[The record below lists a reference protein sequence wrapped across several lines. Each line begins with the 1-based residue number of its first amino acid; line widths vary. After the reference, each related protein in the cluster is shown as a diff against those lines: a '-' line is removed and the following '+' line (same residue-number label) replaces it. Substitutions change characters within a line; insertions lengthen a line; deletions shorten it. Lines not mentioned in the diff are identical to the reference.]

1 MSLSSPKPPG
11 SWLARHR
18 GSIALSCS
26 FIGFALSEVASH
38 YSFFPNT
45 LTVLLRAF
53 FEGALVGSLAD
64 WFAVTAIFHH
74 IPIPFLARHT
84 HLLARKRDAMTDGIV
99 DMVQNKWLSPEAIRS
114 WLDKLSF
121 CDMLANYLFSTKK
134 HGVSRL
140 DKLSQRGISLLAQYV
155 THPSVTLIL
164 CRFWQ
169 RALQRC
175 PLPTAL
181 TPWLLQ
187 LLRSP
192 STEDYIYQRL
202 ASTVELLCQH
212 PHLMDSVSS
221 ALSEQLE
228 HAAMNSTWART
239 RLWIGKRFL
248 KGDDDTEKLRYLL
261 EKALK
266 GFQQQLLAM
275 AEDRGHAARRTVRHQ
290 LVNALRNADESGQ
303 TAQSINA
310 VWQRLLPM
318 MTAADTAEKMAQRI
332 QAELATLLQNDPH
345 LQKTIY
351 TFIAHQTRL
360 LLVDPARHQYWDEYL
375 RNQCIQLLER
385 YPRVIGNIVRES
397 LSPERLSTPQL
408 VQQIESKVG
417 QEMQWIRV
425 NGAVVGGL
433 VATGLALLR
442 LAISALG

>member
-38 YSFFPNT
+38 YSFLPNT
-45 LTVLLRAF
+45 LFVLLRAF

-74 IPIPFLARHT
+74 IPIPFLSRHT
-84 HLLARKRDAMTDGIV
+84 HLLARKRNAMTDGIV

-121 CDMLANYLFSTKK
+121 CDVLANYLFDTKK

-140 DKLSQRGISLLAQYV
+140 DRLSQQGVNLLSRHV

-169 RALQRC
+169 RAFQRC
-175 PLPTAL
+175 PLPTNL

-187 LLRSP
+187 LLRTP
-192 STEDYIYQRL
+192 NTEDYVYQRL
-202 ASTVELLCQH
+202 AGMIELLRQH
-212 PHLMDSVSS
+212 PHLMSSVSVS
-221 ALSEQLE
+221 LSEQLQ

-248 KGDDDTEKLRYLL
+248 KGDDDAAKLRYLL

-266 GFQQQLLAM
+266 GLQQQLLAM
-275 AEDRGHAARRTVRHQ
+275 AEDRHHITRRTVRHQ
-290 LVNALRNADESGQ
+290 LIHAMRKADESGQ
-303 TAQSINA
+303 TVQTINA
-310 VWQRLLPM
+310 VWQRLLPL

-332 QAELATLLQNDPH
+332 QAELAALLQNDLH
-345 LQKTIY
+345 LQKTID
-351 TFIAHQTRL
+351 TFVAHQARL

-385 YPRVIGNIVRES
+385 YPHVIGHIVRES
-397 LSPERLSTPQL
+397 LSPERLSTTQL
-408 VQQIESKVG
+408 VQQIEGKVG